1 MENIVMNIPSNVARV
16 GVFLCQCGGKI
27 SSKVDLVALKAL
39 VAEDP
44 SVACVDT
51 LPFPCMAPGLGAI
64 REKVRENGLNRL
76 VVAGCEYRLM
86 LKKFDNELLD
96 LGLEQGQIDMVNLR
110 DHVAAVN
117 KGDPGELA
125 VKGSKLIRSAVAGM
139 VALVPSPKNKVDFK
153 DPVMIVG
160 AGMAT
165 YAAASE
171 LSRHDVDTIIAVQ
184 TEDIEDEIRMLHER
198 YPGERKLHDRLRKIM
213 EEVEQSPRVKRVTV
227 GELEKVRGVMGDYQV
242 VFCAEGNEP
251 PRMFKAG
258 AIIAALDGE
267 MQNQGSEFGHDGKR
281 VLCQTEMEEQLWVR
295 GIPDHRVVFWI
306 NDLETARPYA
316 HLSTRTAWNM
326 ATYMREH
333 LVQSKVSILY
343 NDKIKLPLSAAERV
357 RARELNIRWVP
368 YDGSVRPT
376 VQSGFITCTDPETQ
390 VEREIPWDQLVLS
403 PKRHPGLEQIK
414 VAKVLGLH
422 IHGDDFLER
431 NPQMVRP
438 EQVGSDEKFLAGSAR
453 QPCDLEETLRQGRRA
468 AKQIAEIVQKSKAG
482 ELFAPR
488 MVCRVDQS
496 KCIGCG
502 LCHEICDCGGIAPVD
517 GPGGNIPRVVDPMV
531 CTGGGTCAA
540 ACPYHALELQNN
552 TTTQRE
558 ARVAA
563 LARTLRDDEVLS
575 FGCNWGGAAAADN
588 AGIKGMGYNERL
600 YMLPVSCIGQLDPVV
615 MGRAFLDG
623 ANSLL
628 LIGCPPEECHHSYGL
643 DHTWSRI
650 LLIKKLLSLAGI
662 ERERICLAHT
672 DLNRPE
678 RFIKTV
684 NTFVQEMD
692 RLGPITRDDRMKVK
706 LRDLYDTL
714 NNSRVRWVLG
724 ASLRRPWETTYPAD
738 QRNALA
744 YDETLSDVLTEEY
757 VKTRI
762 VNYLKS
768 RREVLDLNDIVQN
781 LGEAQPKVVESL
793 KDLSS
798 EGIVSRIFKDRVPYY
813 TMQ

>member
-1 MENIVMNIPSNVARV
+1 MENIITNIMDLSKNGARF

-27 SSKVDLVALKAL
+27 SSKVDLGALKAL

-44 SVACVDT
+44 DVAYVDT
-51 LPFPCMAPGLGAI
+51 LPFPCLAPGLGAI
-64 REKVRENGLNRL
+64 REKVAENGLNRL

-86 LKKFDNELLD
+86 LKKFENELLD
-96 LGLEQGQIDMVNLR
+96 MGLEEGQVDMVNLR

-117 KGDPGELA
+117 KGNPGELA

-139 VALVPSPKNKVDFK
+139 VALIPSPKNKVEFK

-171 LSRHDVDTIIAVQ
+171 LSRNGVDVIIAVQ

-198 YPGERKLHDRLRKIM
+198 YPGERRLHDRLRKIM
-213 EEVEQSPRVKRVTV
+213 EEVEQSPLIKRITV

-242 VFCAEGNEP
+242 VFCAEGNGAAP
-251 PRMFKAG
+251 LFKAG

-281 VLCQTEMEEQLWVR
+281 VLCQTEMEEHLWVR

-306 NDLETARPYA
+306 NDLETERPYA

-333 LVQSKVSILY
+333 LVQSKVTILY
-343 NDKIKLPLSAAERV
+343 NDKIKLPLSAAERI
-357 RARELNIRWVP
+357 RARDLNIRWVP

-390 VEREIPWDQLVLS
+390 VEREIPGTNWS
-403 PKRHPGLEQIK
+403 FPPNGIPGLNRSRWPRCWGCTSMGMIF
-414 VAKVLGLH
+414 LSGTHRWLH
-422 IHGDDFLER
+422 
-431 NPQMVRP
+431 P

-468 AKQIAEIVQKSKAG
+468 AKRIAEIVNKSKAG

-517 GPGGNIPRVVDPMV
+517 GPGGNIPRIVDPWCAPAGEPV
-531 CTGGGTCAA
+531 RRLVPTTPWSCRTIPRPNARQGSQPWRERSGTTRSCLSGATGEVRLRPTTRGSRVWVQRTSL
-540 ACPYHALELQNN
+540 HAP
-552 TTTQRE
+552 R
-558 ARVAA
+558 
-563 LARTLRDDEVLS
+563 
-575 FGCNWGGAAAADN
+575 
-588 AGIKGMGYNERL
+588 RL
-600 YMLPVSCIGQLDPVV
+600 HRPIGSVV

-623 ANSLL
+623 AEQSPA
-628 LIGCPPEECHHSYGL
+628 GWVSAEECHHSYVWIIPGA
-643 DHTWSRI
+643 RI
-650 LLIKKLLSLAGI
+650 LLIKKLLSLAGL
-662 ERERICLAHT
+662 EGNANLS
-672 DLNRPE
+672 RPH
-678 RFIKTV
+678 
-684 NTFVQEMD
+684 
-692 RLGPITRDDRMKVK
+692 GPQPTRALHQDGEHLCPGDGPVG
-706 LRDLYDTL
+706 THHQ
-714 NNSRVRWVLG
+714 G
-724 ASLRRPWETTYPAD
+724 RPY
-738 QRNALA
+738 
-744 YDETLSDVLTEEY
+744 
-757 VKTRI
+757 
-762 VNYLKS
+762 
-768 RREVLDLNDIVQN
+768 
-781 LGEAQPKVVESL
+781 
-793 KDLSS
+793 
-798 EGIVSRIFKDRVPYY
+798 EGQAP
-813 TMQ
+813 